1 MFWSFFY
8 SMGGRSVRRSHRS
21 QLEQHSRSQKEAF
34 CMNFSPAAEIL
45 CCAAPG
51 QEGDQVNASRR
62 KPYVTVKCLIQL
74 MTLYFAQGRGTLTHH
89 HLHQGEENSVLGYK
103 VTVTLRRCHPMT
115 RNGPQFQ
122 LLKILILLINQT
134 QSTYKRDRVMENL
147 DTEKQDLLAFLE
159 VVVPSVSGSLQ
170 LLSSEGA
177 SRTEVG
183 LG

>member
-1 MFWSFFY
+1 
-8 SMGGRSVRRSHRS
+8 
-21 QLEQHSRSQKEAF
+21 
-34 CMNFSPAAEIL
+34 
-45 CCAAPG
+45 
-51 QEGDQVNASRR
+51 
-62 KPYVTVKCLIQL
+62 
-74 MTLYFAQGRGTLTHH
+74 
-89 HLHQGEENSVLGYK
+89 
-103 VTVTLRRCHPMT
+103 MT

-134 QSTYKRDRVMENL
+134 QSTYKPDRVMENF